1 MPRPP
6 RLNVPG
12 GCYHVILRGNHRED
26 LFACPNDRFALN
38 EIVMD
43 VIKRFDASLHAYC
56 WMTNHV
62 HALIQISHLPLGKL
76 MQRIA
81 MRFSRYRH
89 KTLKTT
95 GHLFERRYKAW
106 LIDVDQYF
114 LALLRYIHL
123 NPVAA
128 HMVDDPADYPYSS
141 HGIYLGRDTAS
152 WVTSEFGLS
161 LFSSDLQQARLAYQQ
176 FISQSCDDAIEG
188 AVHPIDSRI
197 IGDDRFISKIPVVR
211 YQPRSNLTLDQLA
224 KKLCHEHDN
233 IDVEY
238 IRSGSRARHLT
249 PTRVALLQHALQL
262 RVATLTQVAVFLHR
276 DPSALSTLLNHH
288 AFVKRQ

>member
-6 RLNVPG
+6 RLHVPG

-26 LFACPNDRFALN
+26 LFGCPNDRFELN

-43 VIKRFDASLHAYC
+43 VLKRFDARLHAYC
-56 WMTNHV
+56 WMTNHL
-62 HALIQISHLPLGKL
+62 HALIQIHQHPLGKL

-89 KTLKTT
+89 KSLHTT

-106 LIDVDQYF
+106 LVDVDQYF

-141 HGIYLGRDTAS
+141 HRIYLGIDTAT
-152 WVTSEFGLS
+152 WITSDFGLS
-161 LFSSDLQQARLAYQQ
+161 LFSNDLQLARQAYRH
-176 FISQSCDDAIEG
+176 FMSQSCDHDVESA
-188 AVHPIDSRI
+188 AHPEDSRV
-197 IGDDRFISKIPVVR
+197 IGGDSFISNIPAVR
-211 YQPRSNLTLDQLA
+211 YRPRSNIRLDDLA
-224 KKLCHEHDN
+224 VRLCAEYG

-238 IRSGSRARHLT
+238 LRSSSRARHLASI
-249 PTRVALLQHALQL
+249 RVALAQQAVQL
-262 RVATLTQVAVFLHR
+262 RVATLTQVAAFLHR
-276 DPSALSTLLNHH
+276 DPSGLSKLIN
-288 AFVKRQ
+288 RQSEDKCP